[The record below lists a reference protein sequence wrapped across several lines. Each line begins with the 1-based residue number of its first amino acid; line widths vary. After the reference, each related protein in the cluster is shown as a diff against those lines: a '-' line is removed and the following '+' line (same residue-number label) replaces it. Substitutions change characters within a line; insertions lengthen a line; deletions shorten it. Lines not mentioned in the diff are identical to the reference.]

1 MEFQPLTSKEVN
13 DYEIIVKRRSETDY
27 SAYCP
32 QINTMVDGFEHKE
45 VEEKLKLEI
54 QKHIDSL

>member
-1 MEFQPLTSKEVN
+1 MEFKPLTSKNIE
-13 DYEIIVKRRSETDY
+13 DYETIVKRRSEIDY

-32 QINTMVDGFEHKE
+32 QINTMVDGTEHQE
-45 VEEKLKLEI
+45 VELKLKAEI

>member
-1 MEFQPLTSKEVN
+1 MEIKPFTSKNIE

-32 QINTMVDGFEHKE
+32 QINTMIDGTEHVE
-45 VEEKLKLEI
+45 VEGKIKAEI